1 MLRRISLPTLFML
14 AAIITMVLAAGGV
27 WQFARPVDEMLRA
40 LAPTWIGI
48 AAVFWVLWR
57 QLPPADNGSAAVRPV
72 TPRAGSALEPLR
84 LKARYTDISRLPLTS
99 LDYVV
104 IDTETTGSDGNN
116 DRDGDAII
124 QIGAV
129 RITGGKIT
137 ADDAFSRL
145 VNPGSAIS
153 TIAGRFHG
161 ITDDMVAGTPAIET
175 VLAEFLDYAGNAV
188 LVGHNVTIDLAL
200 MNAVERID
208 NPVLDTMLLSIGAF
222 DSRRDHTL
230 DALADHFNEPVR
242 DRHSAPADAELAA
255 RIFLRLL
262 PELDRVGA
270 RHFGDAQDLCAHA
283 AEKMSDPDL

>member
-57 QLPPADNGSAAVRPV
+57 QLPPAENGSAAVQPATR
-72 TPRAGSALEPLR
+72 RAASAFEPLR
-84 LKARYTDISRLPLTS
+84 LEARYTDISRLPLTS

-104 IDTETTGSDGNN
+104 VDTETTGSDGNI

-137 ADDAFSRL
+137 EDDAFSRL
-145 VNPGSAIS
+145 VNPGRAIS
-153 TIAGRFHG
+153 AGAGRFHG
-161 ITDDMVAGTPAIET
+161 ITDDMVSDAPAIET

-188 LVGHNVTIDLAL
+188 LVGHNVAIDLAL

-230 DALADHFNEPVR
+230 DALAYHFNEPVR
-242 DRHSAPADAELAA
+242 DRHSAPADAALAA
-255 RIFLRLL
+255 QIFLRLL

-270 RHFGDAQDLCAHA
+270 RHFGDAQDLCAHS
-283 AEKMSDPDL
+283 AEKISDLGL

>member
-57 QLPPADNGSAAVRPV
+57 QLPPAENGSAAVQPATR
-72 TPRAGSALEPLR
+72 RAASAFEPLR
-84 LKARYTDISRLPLTS
+84 LEARYTDISRLPLTS

-104 IDTETTGSDGNN
+104 IDTETTGSDGNI

-137 ADDAFSRL
+137 EDDAFSRL
-145 VNPGSAIS
+145 VNPGRAIS
-153 TIAGRFHG
+153 AGAGRFHG
-161 ITDDMVAGTPAIET
+161 ITDDMVSDAPAIET

-188 LVGHNVTIDLAL
+188 LVGHNVAIDLAL

-230 DALADHFNEPVR
+230 DALAYHFNEPVR
-242 DRHSAPADAELAA
+242 DRHPAPADAALAA

-262 PELDRVGA
+262 PELDRTGA
-270 RHFGDAQDLCAHA
+270 RHFGDAQDLCAHS
-283 AEKMSDPDL
+283 AEKISDLGL